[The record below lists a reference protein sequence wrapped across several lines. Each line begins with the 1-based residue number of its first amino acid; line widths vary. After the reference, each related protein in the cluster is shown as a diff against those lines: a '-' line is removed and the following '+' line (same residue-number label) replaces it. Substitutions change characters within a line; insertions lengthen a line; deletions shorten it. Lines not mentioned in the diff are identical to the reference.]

1 MEGTLPNR
9 ARFGGFELDLK
20 AGELYKDGQS
30 VLLQEQPF
38 QVLRMLVLN
47 SGKLVTREEIQ
58 KKLWPNDT
66 VVEFDHG
73 INTAIQKLRQALG
86 DSADKPSYIQ
96 TVARR
101 GYRLI
106 APVERVDSS
115 CSDEL
120 VAEAIS
126 RVEDEIKLESSSL
139 TGKTV
144 SHYRVLEII
153 GGGGMALVYRAED
166 LRLGR
171 FVALKFL
178 PGEVA
183 GDPQAM
189 ERF

>member
-20 AGELYKDGQS
+20 AGELCKDGQT
-30 VLLQEQPF
+30 VLLQEQPS
-38 QVLRMLVLN
+38 QVLQMLVLN
-47 SGKLVTREEIQ
+47 AGKLVTREEIQ

-86 DSADKPSYIQ
+86 DSADQPSYIQ

-106 APVERVDSS
+106 APVELVDSS
-115 CSDEL
+115 CSDEP

-126 RVEDEIKLESSSL
+126 SGDETKLESSSL
-139 TGKTV
+139 SGKTV
-144 SHYRVLEII
+144 SHYRV
-153 GGGGMALVYRAED
+153 
-166 LRLGR
+166 
-171 FVALKFL
+171 
-178 PGEVA
+178 
-183 GDPQAM
+183 
-189 ERF
+189 